1 MPESELN
8 EVIAGLRRADAA
20 IGALAEKVAR
30 LALQVKFAL
39 VKAAGV
45 EAERAA
51 ESLRLQASS
60 MAEVPII
67 KKSSSTN
74 GWINDADKSEINAVD
89 EYCNVSSDL
98 AKIQPALTELKE
110 ASNRAENA
118 FAARVL
124 ELHDRLGGFIKSN
137 GGSKFDSA

>member
-20 IGALAEKVAR
+20 IGALAEKVVR

-67 KKSSSTN
+67 KNSSSTN
-74 GWINDADKSEINAVD
+74 GWINDAHKSEINAVD
-89 EYCNVSSDL
+89 ESVSYTH
-98 AKIQPALTELKE
+98 LTLP
-110 ASNRAENA
+110 
-118 FAARVL
+118 
-124 ELHDRLGGFIKSN
+124 
-137 GGSKFDSA
+137 

>member
-39 VKAAGV
+39 VIAAGV

-60 MAEVPII
+60 IAEVAII
-67 KKSSSTN
+67 KKSPSAD
-74 GWINDADKSEINAVD
+74 GWISDADKSEINAVD

-98 AKIQPALTELKE
+98 AKIQPALTEPKG
-110 ASNRAENA
+110 ANRRAENA
-118 FAARVL
+118 IAARIL
-124 ELHDRLGGFIKSN
+124 ELHDRFGGFIKPN
-137 GGSKFDSA
+137 GGSKIDSA